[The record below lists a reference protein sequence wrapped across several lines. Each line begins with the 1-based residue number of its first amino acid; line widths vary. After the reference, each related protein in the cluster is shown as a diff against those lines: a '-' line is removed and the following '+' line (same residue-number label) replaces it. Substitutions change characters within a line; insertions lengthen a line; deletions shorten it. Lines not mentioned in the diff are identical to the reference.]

1 MNNKRLSKLLDFQK
15 QNPDDPFILYGIAL
29 EYSGEAPEEAL
40 KFFNILLNDH
50 PDYLPTY
57 YHAAALLAEL
67 EMTDKAEEVYKKGIA
82 LAEKEDDQHALKE
95 LKNAYLN
102 FMYE

>member
-1 MNNKRLSKLLDFQK
+1 MNNERLLKLLDYYN
-15 QNPDDPFILYGIAL
+15 QNPNDPFIIYGIAL
-29 EYSGEAPEEAL
+29 EYSEENAGEAL
-40 KFFNILLNDH
+40 NFFNILLEKH
-50 PDYLPTY
+50 PEYLPTY
-57 YHAAALLAEL
+57 YHAAALLAEM

-82 LAEKEDDQHALKE
+82 LAEKDNDQHTLKE

>member
-1 MNNKRLSKLLDFQK
+1 MNNERLSKLLDYYN
-15 QNPDDPFILYGIAL
+15 QNPNDPFIIYGIAL
-29 EYSGEAPEEAL
+29 EYSEENADEAL
-40 KFFNILLNDH
+40 KFYNILLDNH
-50 PDYLPTY
+50 PEYLPTY

-67 EMTDKAEEVYKKGIA
+67 EITDRAEEVYIKGIA
-82 LAEKEDDQHALKE
+82 LAEKKNDQHTLKE